1 MEKGGYEPLPAPGKE
16 KNPDE
21 TYPLMLTS
29 AKPRYFFHSG
39 YRPIQ
44 SLRRRQGEPKVVI
57 HPETAGRYGIA
68 QGDPAV
74 VSTKNGSIQLT
85 AVLSDSVH
93 PQVVMADYGWW
104 FPEKGELSLFD
115 WKKSNINVLTSGD
128 PPYDPVLGTT
138 AMRGIPCRIEK
149 QTF

>member
-1 MEKGGYEPLPAPGKE
+1 M
-16 KNPDE
+16 
-21 TYPLMLTS
+21 TS
-29 AKPRYFFHSG
+29 AKPRFFFHSG
-39 YRPIQ
+39 YRHMQ
-44 SLRRRQGEPKVVI
+44 SLRQRHGDPEIII
-57 HPETAGRYGIA
+57 HAETAGRYGIA
-68 QGDPAV
+68 QGEQVV

-104 FPEKGELSLFD
+104 FPEKGESSLFD

-138 AMRGIPCRIEK
+138 AMRGIPCCIEK
-149 QTF
+149 QPSYHS